1 MNPDSSGTEG
11 ATICSLRS
19 YIVSRL
25 CSVRREKREGEGAEG
40 TEREREMERRG
51 REKEVCRTAASSP
64 FMIHDRE
71 APTEAQ

>member
-1 MNPDSSGTEG
+1 MFLDSAVFVVKRGRG
-11 ATICSLRS
+11 RG
-19 YIVSRL
+19 
-25 CSVRREKREGEGAEG
+25 RRGQS
-40 TEREREMERRG
+40 ERERERRG